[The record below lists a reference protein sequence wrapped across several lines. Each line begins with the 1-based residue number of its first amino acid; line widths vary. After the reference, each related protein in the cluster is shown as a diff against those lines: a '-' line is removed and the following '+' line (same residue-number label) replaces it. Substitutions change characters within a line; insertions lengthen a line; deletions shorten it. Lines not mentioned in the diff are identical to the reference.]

1 MVVAFNN
8 RWCTSAIIEF
18 LRIPNRVCQRTTRS
32 LHVQVMHTVGW
43 CICILRVQA
52 LTTINLFRNV
62 QVEHCYNTTNDIHC
76 LYKHVKHKNNWQ

>member
-1 MVVAFNN
+1 MEKITNNKNKMVVAFNN

-43 CICILRVQA
+43 YIKGA
-52 LTTINLFRNV
+52 GP
-62 QVEHCYNTTNDIHC
+62 
-76 LYKHVKHKNNWQ
+76 NNH